1 MPDMPS
7 KKTMATAAGVAAA
20 AGAAAAGFLVAARN
34 RKEPIYHVKPDGEGW
49 ALTREG
55 KDDPHS
61 VHPSKKGAVRAG
73 RKEAREHA
81 PSHLVIHGANG
92 GVQRSHKY

>member
-7 KKTMATAAGVAAA
+7 RRTMATAAGVAAA

-34 RKEPIYHVKPDGEGW
+34 RKEPIYHVRPDGEGW
-49 ALTREG
+49 VVAREG
-55 KDDPHS
+55 KDDPRS
-61 VHPSKKGAVRAG
+61 VHRAKKGAVQAG
-73 RKEAREHA
+73 RREAREHA
-81 PSHLVIHGANG
+81 PSHLVIHGADG